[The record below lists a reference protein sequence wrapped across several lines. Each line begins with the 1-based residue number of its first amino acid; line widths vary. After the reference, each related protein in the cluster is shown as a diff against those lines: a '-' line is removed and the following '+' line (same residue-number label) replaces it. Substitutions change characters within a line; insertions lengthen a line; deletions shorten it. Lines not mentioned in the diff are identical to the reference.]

1 MQTKRLLFLYKD
13 NTISWFMQFLFI
25 LLLILT
31 ANSIMSV
38 QCSRLNM
45 YTIVLLK
52 DPLSWR
58 KQSSMNPYCCTA
70 IPYWSRIL
78 RWGISQGSGS
88 TPQPAWGKLSRFEW
102 HLGEI
107 GEIVDVCWWDLPSKA
122 EQRNADWAWTV
133 GQNKTRGQSSEDGW
147 PLETSAWWITIMFHA
162 GYISWD

>member
-70 IPYWSRIL
+70 TPNWSRIL

-107 GEIVDVCWWDLPSKA
+107 GEIVDVCWWDSA
-122 EQRNADWAWTV
+122 IENWTDRCRLGV
-133 GQNKTRGQSSEDGW
+133 NSRKKDNRGRSSEDGW
-147 PLETSAWWITIMFHA
+147 PLEMSARWITTMFHA
-162 GYISWD
+162 GYISPL